1 MRSSGEIDDTGPMQF
16 VTISLYNDINGII
29 SPLSRA
35 AFQVYRFKL
44 DGTFVESGR
53 TINKISVIPKR
64 KGQDLYSG
72 TIYIREGSWNIHS
85 VDLKVE
91 QRMFSVEVR
100 QVYQQ
105 VKPLVWLPV
114 SHNFDAVVEAFGGKA
129 IIKYLVSVNDYD
141 VELNPDIDHGFY
153 ANMLAADEEESQT
166 IAELAAVASAKAD
179 ETETLPASPVNKG
192 WKSLLNAPI

>member
-1 MRSSGEIDDTGPMQF
+1 MNHFKPRYCRCVVLAEIDDTGPMQF

-35 AFQVYRFKL
+35 AFQVYRFRL
-44 DGTFVESGR
+44 DGTFVENGR

-72 TIYIREGSWNIHS
+72 TIYIRQGSWNIHS

-91 QRMFSVEVR
+91 QRMFSIEVR

-105 VKPLVWLPV
+105 IKPLVWMPV
-114 SHNFDAVVEAFGGKA
+114 SLNFDAVVKAFGGKA
-129 IIKYLVSVNDYD
+129 IIKYLVSVNDYA
-141 VELNPDIDHGFY
+141 VELNPAIDHTFY
-153 ANMLAADEEESQT
+153 ANILAADEEEAQT
-166 IAELAAVASAKAD
+166 IAQMAATAIEKDTAA
-179 ETETLPASPVNKG
+179 EN
-192 WKSLLNAPI
+192 